1 MSLYSRYL
9 GLGTL
14 SQNGMQCRGTCVMCL
29 RAQSLPLTYLYRCL
43 SQCVGG
49 GRLISTQLS
58 PASVQFPVPNPAK
71 RKTGRDAG
79 FGDKKLQ
86 PWLAHASL
94 FTHFTKSLSCVEFV
108 SPSAGETCSSS
119 RVAEERRR
127 RTERLVRRCRCA
139 AIMPRDPTFLSSGTL
154 SEVEVQALRLGV
166 RIPPARA
173 LASGMSAMYHW
184 ARVTRV
190 ALAQWGHP

>member
-1 MSLYSRYL
+1 MACFVEGPASCAHARRACPCVSLHI
-9 GLGTL
+9 L
-14 SQNGMQCRGTCVMCL
+14 SGVLCCGVSVR
-29 RAQSLPLTYLYRCL
+29 
-43 SQCVGG
+43 
-49 GRLISTQLS
+49 GRLSSTQLS
-58 PASVQFPVPNPAK
+58 SASVQFPVPNPAK

-108 SPSAGETCSSS
+108 SPSAGETLSSS
-119 RVAEERRR
+119 GVAVERRR
-127 RTERLVRRCRCA
+127 RTERPVRRCRCA
-139 AIMPRDPTFLSSGTL
+139 AIMPRGPTFLSSGTL

>member
-1 MSLYSRYL
+1 MPPTSLYSRYL
-9 GLGTL
+9 GQGTL
-14 SQNGMQCRGTCVMCL
+14 NQNGMHCRGTCVMCL

-43 SQCVGG
+43 SQCVVG

-71 RKTGRDAG
+71 RKTGRYAG

-127 RTERLVRRCRCA
+127 RTERRLVVAAVRPSCLGVLHSFLRGLSQRWRFRRCGWERGSLLQE
-139 AIMPRDPTFLSSGTL
+139 RLQ
-154 SEVEVQALRLGV
+154 VE
-166 RIPPARA
+166 
-173 LASGMSAMYHW
+173 
-184 ARVTRV
+184 
-190 ALAQWGHP
+190 

>member
-1 MSLYSRYL
+1 MLRRAESALGVSLQVSL
-9 GLGTL
+9 
-14 SQNGMQCRGTCVMCL
+14 L
-29 RAQSLPLTYLYRCL
+29 R
-43 SQCVGG
+43 CVGR

-71 RKTGRDAG
+71 RKTGRAAG

-86 PWLAHASL
+86 RWLAHAPL

-108 SPSAGETCSSS
+108 SPSAGETLSSS
-119 RVAEERRR
+119 RVAVERRR
-127 RTERLVRRCRCA
+127 RTERPVYRCRCA
-139 AIMPRDPTFLSSGTL
+139 AIMPRGPTSLSSGTL
-154 SEVEVQALRLGV
+154 SEVEVQALRLGE

-173 LASGMSAMYHW
+173 LGSGMSAMCHW
-184 ARVTRV
+184 ARMTRG